1 MHGPLD
7 DLVTFKIMFDLL
19 KKINN
24 RPKPFQYYTA
34 PELWTDD
41 HTSKHML
48 NFHLN
53 ESVDISSRKL
63 KFIDKSVE
71 WIYSVFNLNHT
82 SNICDFGCG
91 PGLYTSRLAEKGA
104 KVTGI
109 DFSPR
114 SIEYA
119 KRSAQKNNFQI
130 DYILQNY
137 LEYNTDD
144 KFDLIYMIMCD
155 YCALSPSQRK
165 NLLDKFYKLLDDE
178 GSILLDVFTLN
189 SFEKRTE
196 QSIYEKNMLNGFWSP
211 EDYYCFL
218 NTFIYAAEKIVLDKY
233 TIVEKNRIRVVY
245 NWLQYYS
252 KESLTA
258 EFQENN
264 LKIVNFFSD
273 VAGKKYSPI
282 SEEMAII
289 VKKDI

>member
-1 MHGPLD
+1 MYNFLN
-7 DLVTFKIMFDLL
+7 
-19 KKINN
+19 KINN

-34 PELWTDD
+34 LELWTDD

-48 NFHLN
+48 NFHFN

-63 KFIDKSVE
+63 KFIDQSVE
-71 WIYSVFNLNHT
+71 WIYSVFNLNHRST
-82 SNICDFGCG
+82 ICDFGCG
-91 PGLYTSRLAEKGA
+91 PGLYTSRFAQKGA

-119 KRSAQKNNFQI
+119 RKSAQRNNFQI
-130 DYILQNY
+130 DYVLQNY
-137 LEYNTDD
+137 LEYNTDK
-144 KFDLIYMIMCD
+144 KFDLICMIMCD
-155 YCALSPSQRK
+155 YCALSPAQRK
-165 NLLDKFYKLLDDE
+165 NLLDKFHKLLSDE

-189 SFEKRTE
+189 AFDKRTE

-218 NTFIYAAEKIVLDKY
+218 NTFKYAAEKVVLDKY
-233 TIVEKNRIRVVY
+233 TIIEKNQIRVVY

-258 EFQENN
+258 EFQENK

-282 SEEMAII
+282 SAEMAII
-289 VKKDI
+289 VKKAI